1 MTAEE
6 YQGIINEEMFKLI
19 NELVENG
26 KLKEYR
32 PLYEMFVKEKDELIE
47 IADKSPEEV
56 YSKIIEEYLMRVRGI
71 AKLVPGL
78 TTGIKDSK
86 SGAEIYT

>member
-32 PLYEMFVKEKDELIE
+32 PLYEIFVEEKDELIE

-56 YSKIIEEYLMRVRGI
+56 YSKIIEEYLM
-71 AKLVPGL
+71 K
-78 TTGIKDSK
+78 IKISAN
-86 SGAEIYT
+86 S

>member
-32 PLYEMFVKEKDELIE
+32 PLYEIFVEEKDELIE
-47 IADKSPEEV
+47 IADK
-56 YSKIIEEYLMRVRGI
+56 
-71 AKLVPGL
+71 
-78 TTGIKDSK
+78 
-86 SGAEIYT
+86 